1 MFNTDLKFIKGVG
14 EKRAEALHSLGI
26 HSVGSLLRYYPRAY
40 ENWGEISDIASAVS
54 GTDVCIR
61 ARISSTVNR
70 SPIRKNMTVYKFFA
84 EDGTGT
90 LLVTLFN
97 NDYLAKSLVKGEEYL
112 FYGRTTGVTVMKEM
126 NSPKIKPLS
135 FMKIRPVYPSAGGLS
150 SADFERM
157 IGNALQKTALNETL
171 PQSIIDAYSL
181 CGLDTA
187 LRNIHFPKTYSDV
200 YEARR
205 RLAFEE
211 MFVLQSLMIY
221 SKMHTGGQ
229 SGIAI
234 ADRSHEF
241 IKGLPYVL
249 TAAQLRTVAEC
260 TADMNSGHPMHRLV
274 QGDVGSGKTVVA
286 AAVIYSCIKNGY
298 QAALMVPTEV
308 LAEQHFNSMQALFKD
323 CGVNICLLTG
333 SVTKSNKQRIKDAV
347 GNGKYDLVIG
357 THAVIQEDVAF
368 KNLALVVTD
377 EQHRFGVAQRASLYK
392 KGVSPHMLVMSA
404 TPIPRTLAMIVYGEL
419 DISIIDEMP
428 KGRQPIDTF
437 AVTSDYHTRIYN
449 YVKKH
454 LDEGRQGY
462 IVCPLVEE
470 GETDNGLIPA
480 TEYYKQLQDG
490 PFRNYSVGLLHG
502 KMKPREKDKVMKA
515 FAKGEIQL
523 LVATTVI
530 EVGIDVPNAVIMV
543 IENADRF
550 GLSQL
555 HQLRGRI
562 GRGAHKSTCILVS
575 DAAGKQSA
583 LRLGIMCRTSDGFKI
598 ADEDLKMRG
607 PGDII
612 GKRQHGLPE
621 LKIADLTND
630 IELFRQAGKAAA
642 GLIKSDPKLTDY
654 PELREMIKQ
663 AKQIASQ

>member
-14 EKRAEALHSLGI
+14 EKRAEALNSLGI

-40 ENWGEISDIASAVS
+40 ENWGELTDIVSVNS
-54 GTDVCIR
+54 GTAVCIR
-61 ARISSTVNR
+61 ARISSAVNK
-70 SPIRKNMTVYKFFA
+70 SQVRKNMTVYKFFA

-97 NDYLAKSLVKGEEYL
+97 NDYLARSLIKGEEYL
-112 FYGRTTGVTVMKEM
+112 FYGRATGVTQMKEM

-135 FMKIRPVYPSAGGLS
+135 FMKIRPIYPSAVGLS
-150 SADFERM
+150 SADFER
-157 IGNALQKTALNETL
+157 IISNALEKFTPEETL
-171 PQSIIDAYSL
+171 PQSIIEGYSL
-181 CGLDTA
+181 CDLKTA
-187 LRNIHFPKTYSDV
+187 LQNIHFPKTYSDV

-221 SKMHTGGQ
+221 SKIHLNGE
-229 SGIAI
+229 SGTAI
-234 ADRSHEF
+234 PDVSGEF
-241 IKGLPYVL
+241 IKKLPYKL
-249 TAAQLRTVAEC
+249 TSAQLRTVGEC
-260 TADMNSGHPMHRLV
+260 AADMCSGRPMHRLI

-286 AAVIYSCIKNGY
+286 AAVIYNCIKSGY

-308 LAEQHFNSMQALFKD
+308 LAEQHFNSMQVLFRD
-323 CGVNICLLTG
+323 CGINICLLTG
-333 SVTKSNKQRIKDAV
+333 SVTKSNKQKIKDAV
-347 GNGKYDLVIG
+347 KSGEYDLVIG
-357 THAVIQEDVAF
+357 THAVIEDDVVF

-392 KGVSPHMLVMSA
+392 KGASPHMLVMSA
-404 TPIPRTLAMIVYGEL
+404 TPIPRTLALIVYGEL

-437 AVTSDYHTRIYN
+437 AVTSGYHTRIYN

-490 PFRNYSVGLLHG
+490 PFKDYSIGLLHG

-515 FAKGEIQL
+515 FANGEIQL

-575 DAAGKQSA
+575 DSGGKQSA
-583 LRLGIMCRTSDGFKI
+583 SRLGIMCHTSDGFKI

-642 GLIKSDPKLTDY
+642 ELIRSDPKLTDY
-654 PELREMIKQ
+654 PALRTMIKQ
-663 AKQIASQ
+663 AKQTASQ